1 MIILR
6 KTIFF
11 LTIVT
16 ILFGAGIFA
25 TSAIYADDVVYRPIV
40 QKISE
45 KFNLDPKE
53 VQAVFDEERAD
64 HFAEMQENYSD
75 RLDQAVADG
84 KITDVQKQLILDKH
98 EEILAKFDE
107 HKDLEPSEREQKMK
121 ELHDE
126 VSQWLKDNNIPANF
140 FEGPFMRG
148 FHKGFKMGMRMGM

>member
-64 HFAEMQENYSD
+64 HFAQMQENY
-75 RLDQAVADG
+75 
-84 KITDVQKQLILDKH
+84 
-98 EEILAKFDE
+98 
-107 HKDLEPSEREQKMK
+107 P
-121 ELHDE
+121 
-126 VSQWLKDNNIPANF
+126 
-140 FEGPFMRG
+140 
-148 FHKGFKMGMRMGM
+148 